1 MPKLT
6 SRDGFA
12 LPMALLVMIVLTA
25 GIAAGFA
32 ATSAEVVS
40 NAAHRSDNRAY
51 NMAEAGLEQFLNRR
65 KETDFCKNATGHPA
79 GSSTGGVVSATLCLV
94 DPADPTADSE
104 WTRVSLTGGY
114 ADITSV
120 LVRKFI
126 VDSLPAL
133 FFIRSVGVD
142 SSVKLSGGTS
152 TVFAS
157 RAVGMYAAW
166 TKQVVN
172 VQGAWFALAGLTKNG
187 NAGTIDGTDYC
198 SAANG
203 GGKPA
208 VAGAMVPNG
217 GQFSGSTGAFAGSPP
232 LDTTKTFAQIK
243 SSVKLDWAGIRNGA
257 IQADF
262 NVPSPDAFPN
272 STWFTSNPNAWPV
285 IKIHGVFTL
294 PSPGRGMI
302 IADSDFT
309 ISGTNMWDGVVLIG
323 GALTSNG
330 NNTTSGATLSGLNYL
345 IDGLTPGGSTDNST
359 ANGTKTYTY
368 NSCNVEKAAN
378 GLRIYKPWNNTW
390 LDNVPVW

>member
-65 KETDFCKNATGHPA
+65 KEAGFCAAANSG
-79 GSSTGGVVSATLCLV
+79 GSSTNSVVITTSCLV

-114 ADITSV
+114 ADVKSV

-126 VDSLPAL
+126 TDTLPAL
-133 FFIRSVGVD
+133 FFIRSIGVD
-142 SSVKLSGGTS
+142 SSIKLSGGTS
-152 TVFAS
+152 TVFAT

-166 TKQVVN
+166 TKQVVD
-172 VQGAWFALAGLTKNG
+172 VQGAWFALSGLTKNG
-187 NAGTIDGTDYC
+187 NSGQITGVDQCTAG
-198 SAANG
+198 NG
-203 GGKPA
+203 GGQPT
-208 VAGAMVPNG
+208 VAGAMVPSG
-217 GQFSGSTGAFAGSPP
+217 GQFAGSATALSGSPP
-232 LDTTKTFAQIK
+232 LDTSKTFAQIK
-243 SSVKLDWAGIRNGA
+243 ASVKLDWAGIIAGSVP
-257 IQADF
+257 ADF
-262 NVPSPDAFPN
+262 DVPTVAFP
-272 STWFTSNPNAWPV
+272 SAAWFTANPNAWPV
-285 IKIHGVFTL
+285 IHVHSNNFAL
-294 PSPGRGMI
+294 PSPGQGMI
-302 IADSDFT
+302 IADSNFV
-309 ISGTNMWDGVVLIG
+309 ISGSNMWNGIVLIG

-330 NNTTSGATLSGLNYL
+330 NNTTSGATYSGLNYL
-345 IDGLTPGGSTDNST
+345 IDGLVPAGSSDNSD
-359 ANGTKTYTY
+359 ANGQKTYVY
-368 NSCNVEKAAN
+368 NSCNVSKAAT
-378 GLRIYKPWNNTW
+378 GLRIYKPMNNTW